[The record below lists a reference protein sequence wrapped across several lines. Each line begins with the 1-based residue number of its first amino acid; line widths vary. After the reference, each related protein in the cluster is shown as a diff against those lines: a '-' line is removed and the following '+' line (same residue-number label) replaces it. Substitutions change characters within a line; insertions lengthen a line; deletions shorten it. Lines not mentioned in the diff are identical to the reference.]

1 MYLTPHSK
9 PPPKEKKNFSPS
21 LTTNHLPTTP
31 SHAFHSQ
38 IPTPPVAQRVS
49 RFTRINGRLGAL
61 HPRKRRPRTR
71 ACEGS
76 GPPSWLAKKGV
87 CGSGAG
93 VLVMGC
99 IRHCA
104 ILESNAGTVSW
115 CFDFLT
121 FFDTWRSGRCTEE
134 VFFLLL
140 LFILVFLC
148 FALGKA
154 CVMWFWEVGGEGCNT
169 VEAWASVRDPTEKDG
184 R

>member
-1 MYLTPHSK
+1 MHVYLSPHSK
-9 PPPKEKKNFSPS
+9 PPLKEKNFSPS
-21 LTTNHLPTTP
+21 LTETTLPTIP

-38 IPTPPVAQRVS
+38 NPTSPVAQRVS
-49 RFTRINGRLGAL
+49 RFTRNNGRLGAL
-61 HPRKRRPRTR
+61 HPRKRQPRTR

-115 CFDFLT
+115 VCNRVLT
-121 FFDTWRSGRCTEE
+121 FFNFSWGLDAWCSGLCD
-134 VFFLLL
+134 LGG
-140 LFILVFLC
+140 LFIVVF
-148 FALGKA
+148 
-154 CVMWFWEVGGEGCNT
+154 
-169 VEAWASVRDPTEKDG
+169 
-184 R
+184 